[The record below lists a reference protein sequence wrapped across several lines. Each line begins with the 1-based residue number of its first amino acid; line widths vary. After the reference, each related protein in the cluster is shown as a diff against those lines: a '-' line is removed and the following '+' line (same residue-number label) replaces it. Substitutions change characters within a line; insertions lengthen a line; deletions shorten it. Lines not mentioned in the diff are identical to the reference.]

1 MLDNETLF
9 SLLAKGGAMQIFIA
23 LASIIAIAI
32 IIERYLFLIKI
43 KREAKT
49 FLREYSELLK
59 NNEIDAALEF
69 SRESGTM
76 LARIAEKGLT
86 SIKLGKD
93 RVAAAIESEGKKAI
107 YELERGFTTLSTIS
121 GVAPLLGFL
130 GTVTGMISAFM
141 EIQNSEGVVN
151 PSALAGGIWE
161 ALITTAS
168 GLAVGIIALA
178 AYNYFLS
185 RVKRIILDIETI
197 ANITLDKISETE

>member
-9 SLLAKGGAMQIFIA
+9 SLLAKGGVMQIFIA
-23 LASIIAIAI
+23 LSSIIAIAI
-32 IIERYLFLIKI
+32 IIERYLFLIKT

-141 EIQNSEGVVN
+141 QIQNSEGVVN

-168 GLAVGIIALA
+168 GLAVGIIALS

-185 RVKRIILDIETI
+185 RVKRIILDIETV

>member
-23 LASIIAIAI
+23 LSSIIAIAI
-32 IIERYLFLIKI
+32 IIERYLFLIKT

-161 ALITTAS
+161 ALITTAF
-168 GLAVGIIALA
+168 GLAVGIIALS

-185 RVKRIILDIETI
+185 RVKRIILDIETV

>member
-9 SLLAKGGAMQIFIA
+9 SLLAKGGVMQIFIA

-32 IIERYLFLIKI
+32 IIERYLFLIKT

-49 FLREYSELLK
+49 FLREYSQLLK

-141 EIQNSEGVVN
+141 QIQNSEGVVN

-168 GLAVGIIALA
+168 GLAVGIIALS

-185 RVKRIILDIETI
+185 RVKRIILDIETV

>member
-23 LASIIAIAI
+23 LASVIAIAI
-32 IIERYLFLIKI
+32 IIERYLFLIKT

-59 NNEIDAALEF
+59 NNDIDAALEF

-93 RVAAAIESEGKKAI
+93 RVAASIESEGKKAI

-168 GLAVGIIALA
+168 GLAVGIIALS

-185 RVKRIILDIETI
+185 RVKRIILDIETV

>member
-23 LASIIAIAI
+23 LASVIAIAI
-32 IIERYLFLIKI
+32 IIERYLFLIKT

-93 RVAAAIESEGKKAI
+93 RVAASIESEGKKAI

-168 GLAVGIIALA
+168 GLAVGIIALS

-185 RVKRIILDIETI
+185 RVKRIILDIETV